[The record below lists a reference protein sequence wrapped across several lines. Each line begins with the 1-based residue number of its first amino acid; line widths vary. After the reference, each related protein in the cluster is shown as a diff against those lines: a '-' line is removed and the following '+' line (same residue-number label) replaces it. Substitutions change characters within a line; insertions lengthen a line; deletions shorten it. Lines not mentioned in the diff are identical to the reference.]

1 LPHPTLAIANEFLG
15 RAFEEG
21 RGLTQMQLQKLVYL
35 AHGWNLAVN
44 GEQLVEDE
52 FEAWSYGPVLRR
64 LYDATRI
71 YSNNKIPALLKWG
84 QDTPFRSD
92 DGGDA
97 LTNLDD
103 KERSVIDEVW
113 ELYGKFP
120 AFKLSALT
128 HVDGSP
134 WANYYEFGKNRKVS
148 NDKIEEYFV
157 NLSRS

>member
-113 ELYGKFP
+113 ELMESSRP
-120 AFKLSALT
+120 LSYPRLLMLT
-128 HVDGSP
+128 VVRGLIIMSL
-134 WANYYEFGKNRKVS
+134 ARTGRFLMIK
-148 NDKIEEYFV
+148 
-157 NLSRS
+157 